1 VIALNPE
8 YAEVWNQRATVYFHR
23 AKHEVALVDVAK
35 ALVLEPR
42 HFGAFAGRAIN
53 RLQQLKPV
61 IARSNN
67 EEALKLLPYLLE
79 RHYVPDLVH

>member
-1 VIALNPE
+1 
-8 YAEVWNQRATVYFHR
+8 
-23 AKHEVALVDVAK
+23 
-35 ALVLEPR
+35 
-42 HFGAFAGRAIN
+42 RAIN